1 MILIAPEFEQ
11 VVMDVLGWKSLAEE
25 SDGELLLTSDV
36 VQQIASV
43 VKEPL
48 PNDLDLFIGV
58 VAGEID

>member
-1 MILIAPEFEQ
+1 
-11 VVMDVLGWKSLAEE
+11 MDVLGWKSLAEE